1 MLDAHDIFIRRY
13 VFEKDYSK
21 PGRLLETV
29 KIGDVWVSRLEILP
43 GVVTGNF
50 YHKETN
56 TVMFVERGKVL
67 MGFVQTQTRQ
77 RKEIIMEPG
86 MGIIHMPTLVATA
99 NKNIGKDTAI
109 IILFSDRPFRSGDD
123 YALDVLPW
131 PPEQNG
137 RQMKEHEKI

>member
-67 MGFVQTQTRQ
+67 IGFAQTKTGQ
-77 RKEIIMEPG
+77 RKEIVMEPG
-86 MGIIHMPTLVATA
+86 MGIIHMPTFVATA
-99 NKNIGKDTAI
+99 NKNLGKDTAI
-109 IILFSDRPFRSGDD
+109 VILFSDRPFRTGDD
-123 YALDVLPW
+123 FAFPVIPW
-131 PPEQNG
+131 DGQEG
-137 RQMKEHEKI
+137 ATTAAEHEPV